1 VLFACNSSC
10 SSEIVSLA
18 KSFAEHDDDEV
29 SRRVHGSS
37 WCWRRSAGTP
47 QGGEEGEHPATFLRL
62 LGDGVF
68 NTGGGSSSYLYLWFI
83 EQHCESE
90 QGARF
95 GAKVFGEN
103 IEFFPITAEEEGE
116 MDTQYS

>member
-1 VLFACNSSC
+1 LFHVA
-10 SSEIVSLA
+10 
-18 KSFAEHDDDEV
+18 F
-29 SRRVHGSS
+29 R
-37 WCWRRSAGTP
+37 
-47 QGGEEGEHPATFLRL
+47 
-62 LGDGVF
+62 
-68 NTGGGSSSYLYLWFI
+68 FI